1 MIRPTPSFLFVET
14 VMENTVP
21 TDLLSVLIAMTLY
34 RRPFVAPAFTT
45 INEKLGI
52 QSTAALPPNTYPEI
66 GYLIIGN
73 GGHRAVTGTNGL
85 SKNSNYQ
92 HETENYALFN
102 QIPYVLRDPADDLTP
117 EERQRFRLRKT
128 VEIDTK
134 SYVAYYGRR
143 LDLANSNIVLEKRTV
158 SPDGKVIDK
167 TPLVPQAKNLSPT
180 PTVLSNTGVN
190 ELANVMHYCGIR
202 ITISFTA
209 ADVQELINVSNI
221 LYKDP
226 GYAIISEMG
235 LCSGIEKVVTAA
247 TPSGNINYNEVIGC
261 QVMTHISGSTL
272 DMQSFTSGGFN
283 FELYGGSDN
292 PQYQLV

>member
-1 MIRPTPSFLFVET
+1 
-14 VMENTVP
+14 MENTVP
-21 TDLLSVLIAMTLY
+21 TDLLSVLIAMILY
-34 RRPFVAPAFTT
+34 RRQFNAPAFTT

-52 QSTAALPPNTYPEI
+52 QSATAVPPNTYPEI

-92 HETENYALFN
+92 HETKNYALFN

-117 EERQRFRLRKT
+117 EERTRFRLRKT
-128 VEIDTK
+128 IEIDSK

-143 LDLANSNIVLEKRTV
+143 LDLANSNIVLEKRTI
-158 SPDGKVIDK
+158 SADGKVIK
-167 TPLVPQAKNLSPT
+167 QEPLVPTAENLAPT

-190 ELANVMHYCGIR
+190 ELANVMHYCGVR
-202 ITISFTA
+202 ITVTFTA

-221 LYKDP
+221 IYKDP
-226 GYAIISEMG
+226 GFALISEMG
-235 LCSGIEKVVTAA
+235 LCSGVDKVVTAA

-261 QVMTHISGSTL
+261 QICTHIGGSTL
-272 DMQSFTSGGFN
+272 DMQSFTSSGFV